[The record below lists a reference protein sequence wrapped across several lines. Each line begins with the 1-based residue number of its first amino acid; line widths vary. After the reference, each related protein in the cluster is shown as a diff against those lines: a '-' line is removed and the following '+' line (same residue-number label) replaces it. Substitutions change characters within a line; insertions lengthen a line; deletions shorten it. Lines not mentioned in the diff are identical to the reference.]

1 MSAPIPA
8 DAVRIEVRVNELK
21 QLFNAMDA
29 APFRDRDLDPNAE
42 AFILE
47 WSRDADRRRPL
58 ALVVHLGGEAPRD
71 EDRVAL
77 EQAVSE
83 FFAHRAVSARHR
95 LKRLFRLG
103 RTCLAIAVAFLGTA
117 ILLGDLVIEMFGHG
131 EFGELLRESML
142 VGGAIALWRPL
153 EIFLYDWWPIRDE
166 AKLFD
171 RLGAM
176 SVHLV
181 DVRPPRA
188 AQEAR

>member
-21 QLFNAMDA
+21 QLFNAVDA

-58 ALVVHLGGEAPRD
+58 ALIVHLGAEAPRE
-71 EDRVAL
+71 EDRVVL
-77 EQAVSE
+77 EQAVHE

-95 LKRLFRLG
+95 LTRLFRLG

-117 ILLGDLVIEMFGHG
+117 ILLGDLVIEMVGHG

-181 DVRPPRA
+181 DARPHRA
-188 AQEAR
+188 APEVP

>member
-1 MSAPIPA
+1 MTAPIPA
-8 DAVRIEVRVNELK
+8 NAARIELRVNELK

-47 WSRDADRRRPL
+47 WSRDVDRRRPL
-58 ALVVHLGGEAPRD
+58 ALVVHLGGEAPRE
-71 EDRVAL
+71 EDRAVL
-77 EQAVSE
+77 GQAVHE
-83 FFAHRAVSARHR
+83 FFSHRAVSERHR

-103 RTCLAIAVAFLGTA
+103 RTCLAIGVAFLGTA
-117 ILLGDLVIEMFGHG
+117 ILLGDLVIEMVGHG
-131 EFGELLRESML
+131 EFGELLRESLL

-166 AKLFD
+166 AALFE

-181 DVRPPRA
+181 DARPQPAAPEVR
-188 AQEAR
+188 

>member
-1 MSAPIPA
+1 MTAPIPTA
-8 DAVRIEVRVNELK
+8 AARIEVRVNELK

-47 WSRDADRRRPL
+47 WSRDVERRRPL
-58 ALVVHLGGEAPRD
+58 ALIVHLGGEAPRE
-71 EDRVAL
+71 EDRAVL
-77 EQAVSE
+77 EQAVHE
-83 FFAHRAVSARHR
+83 FFSHRAISERHR

-103 RTCLAIAVAFLGTA
+103 RTCLAIGVGFLGTA
-117 ILLGDLVIEMFGHG
+117 ILLGDLVVEMVGNG
-131 EFGELLRESML
+131 DLGELIREGLL

-166 AKLFD
+166 AALFE
-171 RLGAM
+171 RLSAM

-181 DVRPPRA
+181 DARPREA
-188 AQEAR
+188 APGAV

>member
-1 MSAPIPA
+1 MSSPIPA
-8 DAVRIEVRVNELK
+8 NAARIEVRVNELR

-47 WSRDADRRRPL
+47 WSRDVERRRPL
-58 ALVVHLGGEAPRD
+58 ALVVHLGGEAPRE
-71 EDRVAL
+71 EDRAVL
-77 EQAVSE
+77 GQAVHE
-83 FFAHRAVSARHR
+83 FFAHRAVSERHR

-103 RTCLAIAVAFLGTA
+103 RTCLAIGVGFLGTA
-117 ILLGDLVIEMFGHG
+117 ILLGDLVVEMVGHG
-131 EFGELLRESML
+131 DLGELIREGLL

-166 AKLFD
+166 ALLFE
-171 RLGAM
+171 RLSAM

-181 DVRPPRA
+181 DARPGEA
-188 AQEAR
+188 APGAV

>member
-58 ALVVHLGGEAPRD
+58 ALVVHLGGETPRE

-77 EQAVSE
+77 EEAVHE

-95 LKRLFRLG
+95 LTRLFRLG
-103 RTCLAIAVAFLGTA
+103 R
-117 ILLGDLVIEMFGHG
+117 
-131 EFGELLRESML
+131 LRREQFKRK
-142 VGGAIALWRPL
+142 A
-153 EIFLYDWWPIRDE
+153 EPIR
-166 AKLFD
+166 A
-171 RLGAM
+171 
-176 SVHLV
+176 
-181 DVRPPRA
+181 VRVANSHGR
-188 AQEAR
+188 RHVY